1 MGTARLCVSSTLAT
15 HGDVCCSV
23 ILCKEKFKST
33 FMLSSL
39 LTACS
44 PCSRCDTAKKKSRAP
59 ENHTTSCSI
68 LAFPYL
74 SSPTATLAHKGHRGP
89 QGASQ
94 ADASPSDHLHSNARV
109 SISCS
114 QCPRDQS
121 AFHTKLVLCRN
132 KPLPVS
138 DTTDHDENFVCFNEQ
153 NSRYIYM
160 GIYNQ
165 NHP

>member
-1 MGTARLCVSSTLAT
+1 MSHQHLLPMAMSAAVLSCARRSSRVHL
-15 HGDVCCSV
+15 CSV
-23 ILCKEKFKST
+23 PYLQLAPPPPDVT
-33 FMLSSL
+33 L
-39 LTACS
+39 
-44 PCSRCDTAKKKSRAP
+44 PRKKARAL
-59 ENHTTSCSI
+59 ENHTTRHSSCSI

-94 ADASPSDHLHSNARV
+94 ADASPSEHLHSNARV